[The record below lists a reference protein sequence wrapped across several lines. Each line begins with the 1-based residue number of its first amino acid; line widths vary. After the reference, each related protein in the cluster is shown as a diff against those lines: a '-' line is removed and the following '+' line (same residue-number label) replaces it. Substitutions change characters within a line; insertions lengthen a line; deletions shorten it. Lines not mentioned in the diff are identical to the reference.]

1 MIFPSKSQ
9 YQNYSININIY
20 SICNSVSVSIYLIS
34 VFGKEMNNNNEKSPY
49 NAVSRGI
56 AIIQSEKENETSF

>member
-9 YQNYSININIY
+9 YQNYQSISNIY
-20 SICNSVSVSIYLIS
+20 SICNSVSIYLIS

>member
-9 YQNYSININIY
+9 YQNYQSI
-20 SICNSVSVSIYLIS
+20 SISILSVILYLSILS

>member
-9 YQNYSININIY
+9 YQNYQSI
-20 SICNSVSVSIYLIS
+20 SISILSVILYLSILS
-34 VFGKEMNNNNEKSPY
+34 VFGKEINNNNEKSPY